1 MENLVEYV
9 VIGGSIESKTEIDTK
24 YRYDSDT
31 LKDMG
36 LLDDIMEDIQFRLE
50 SGQGFMQGQEA
61 DGECTASDGFVYSFL
76 KQKLKAETLKI
87 KYVTFECM
95 DDDENFYD
103 FYVTFDIPL
112 EDVEKAFDE
121 EGY

>member
-1 MENLVEYV
+1 MENWVEYV

-24 YRYDSDT
+24 YRYDSEY

-61 DGECTASDGFVYSFL
+61 DGECTAPDGFVYSFL

-95 DDDENFYD
+95 DGDENFYD

>member
-1 MENLVEYV
+1 MDNWVEYIV
-9 VIGGSIESKTEIDTK
+9 LGGSIESDTEIDTV
-24 YRYDSDT
+24 YRYDADY
-31 LKDMG
+31 LKNMG
-36 LLDDIMEDIQFRLE
+36 LLDDIMEDIHFRLE

-61 DGECTASDGFVYSFL
+61 NGECTAPDGFVYSFL
-76 KQKLKAETLKI
+76 EKKLKAGTLKI

-95 DDDENFYD
+95 DADENFYD

-112 EDVEKAFDE
+112 EEVEKAFDE

>member
-1 MENLVEYV
+1 MENWTEYIV
-9 VIGGSIESKTEIDTK
+9 LGGSIESDTEIDTF
-24 YRYDSDT
+24 YRYDPDI
-31 LKDMG
+31 LKNMG

-61 DGECTASDGFVYSFL
+61 NGECETPDGFVYSFL
-76 KQKLKAETLKI
+76 EKKLKAGTLKI
-87 KYVTFECM
+87 KYVTFECTSG
-95 DDDENFYD
+95 DDNFYD

-112 EDVEKAFDE
+112 KDVEKAFDE

>member
-1 MENLVEYV
+1 MENWVEYV
-9 VIGGSIESKTEIDTK
+9 VIGGSIESKNEIDTK

-61 DGECTASDGFVYSFL
+61 NGECEAPDGFVYSFL
-76 KQKLKAETLKI
+76 EKKLKAETLKI

-95 DDDENFYD
+95 DGDELFYD
-103 FYVTFDIPL
+103 FYATFDIPL

>member
-1 MENLVEYV
+1 MENWVEYIV
-9 VIGGSIESKTEIDTK
+9 LGGSIESDTEIDTV
-24 YRYDSDT
+24 YRYDADY
-31 LKDMG
+31 LKNMG
-36 LLDDIMEDIQFRLE
+36 LLNDIMEDIQFRLE

-61 DGECTASDGFVYSFL
+61 NGECTAPDGFVYSFL
-76 KQKLKAETLKI
+76 EKKLKAGTLKI

-95 DDDENFYD
+95 DADENFYD

-112 EDVEKAFDE
+112 EEVEKAFDE